1 MPMKN
6 DAIIDKGF
14 EEMTVAATDEQLA
27 LLLQVARAFA
37 FQQMAQGNRL
47 VPFVARAPL
56 DGEIDFIR
64 FVDEDSDLP
73 LDEIYAQTQDTVA
86 EEVRGGQ
93 LLAAA
98 TVAAVQAGEAEFGAG
113 FATALSVH
121 IEAPGHSRM
130 VLMPYRIDGDE
141 LHTGE
146 LIVHAAEPAV
156 FAGWGQA

>member
-1 MPMKN
+1 
-6 DAIIDKGF
+6 
-14 EEMTVAATDEQLA
+14 MTAAATEEQLA
-27 LLLQVARAFA
+27 HLLQIARAFA
-37 FQQMAQGNRL
+37 FQHMAQGNRL
-47 VPFVARAPL
+47 IPFVARAPL
-56 DGEIDFIR
+56 DGAVDFIR

-73 LDEIYAQTQDTVA
+73 LDEIYAQSQDTVA
-86 EEVRGGQ
+86 KEARAGQ

-98 TVAAVQAGEAEFGAG
+98 TVAAVQSPAGELGTG
-113 FATALSVH
+113 FTTALAVH

-146 LIVHAAEPAV
+146 FIVNPSEPAV

>member
-1 MPMKN
+1 
-6 DAIIDKGF
+6 
-14 EEMTVAATDEQLA
+14 MTVAATDEQLA
-27 LLLQVARAFA
+27 YLLQIARAFA
-37 FQQMAQGNRL
+37 FQQLAQGNRL
-47 VPFVARAPL
+47 IPFVARAPMEG
-56 DGEIDFIR
+56 DIDFIR

-86 EEVRGGQ
+86 AEARDGT

-98 TVAAVQAGEAEFGAG
+98 TVAAVQAAEGALGTG
-113 FATALSVH
+113 FANALAVH

-130 VLMPYRIDGDE
+130 VLMPYRIEGDD

-146 LIVHAAEPAV
+146 FIVNPAEPAV